1 MSYKKFQVYFF
12 ITVLTMSG
20 ILTLMVFRP
29 YLTLLAF
36 GGVLAIISRPVYMRL
51 LRYLKSEAAAAF
63 LTVICMSLAMLLP
76 SAFFFASLSAELLSA
91 FSDLKGYF
99 DGTSVLQVAEKY
111 LPASIHGQIPEMLNE
126 AARMIRSIAEALS
139 NNLLEFFSNL
149 FGIVFGGV
157 VVLISAYY
165 LLKDGSKIKMSLLAL
180 SPLGDEYD
188 EIVLRKVI
196 IAVSAVMNGTLV
208 IGLVKGVLAGIFFWM
223 FGIPAPL
230 FWGTMT
236 GFASFI
242 PVFGSAI
249 VTVPAVLYL
258 LLIGRIGAAIG
269 LFAVSVLLIGVIDNF
284 LQPKLVESKTNIHPL
299 LILLSILGG
308 IKFYGF
314 AGFILGPLTL
324 AVLMAFID
332 IYEKEFRQYLQDA
345 L

>member
-12 ITVLTMSG
+12 ITVLTLSG
-20 ILTLMVFRP
+20 ILTLFVFRP

-36 GGVLAIISRPVYMRL
+36 GGVLAVISRPVYLRL
-51 LRYLKSEAAAAF
+51 NRMLKSETAAAF
-63 LTVICMSLAMLLP
+63 LTVICMTLAMLLP
-76 SAFFFASLSAELLSA
+76 SALFFASLSSELISA
-91 FSDLKGYF
+91 FSNIKGYF

-111 LPASIHGQIPEMLNE
+111 LPAGIHDQIPAMLDE
-126 AARMIRSIAEALS
+126 ATRLVRGIAEALS
-139 NNLLEFFSNL
+139 QNLVGFFSNL
-149 FGIVFGGV
+149 FGIVFGCI

-165 LLKDGSKIKMSLLAL
+165 LLKDGTKIKLSLLAL

-188 EIVLRKVI
+188 EIVFRKVI
-196 IAVSAVMNGTLV
+196 TAVSAVMNGTLV
-208 IGLVKGVLAGIFFWM
+208 MGLVKGVLAGVFFWI

-242 PVFGSAI
+242 PVLGSALI
-249 VTVPAVLYL
+249 TVPAVLYL
-258 LLIGRIGAAIG
+258 LILGHVGASLG
-269 LFAVSVLLIGVIDNF
+269 LLAVSVVIIGAIDNF

-324 AVLMAFID
+324 AVLMALID
-332 IYEKEFRQYLQDA
+332 IYEKEFRQYLDKA
-345 L
+345 